1 MATPGNNS
9 EDRPSNGGGRS
20 RRGVAKSGGGQG
32 KGAQPRGGGGRGS
45 GGKKPEPEDPIAVLR
60 TRLAKVLGRLPET
73 QRNVLEYRMGLI
85 DGHPH
90 NLSDTAKTLGLTM
103 HEAKQIEQ
111 RAFEHIREA
120 IPIQHLQKFLGPS

>member
-1 MATPGNNS
+1 MSNSPGAS
-9 EDRPSNGGGRS
+9 RGRPPSKGGRPAGA
-20 RRGVAKSGGGQG
+20 RGKGGQG
-32 KGAQPRGGGGRGS
+32 QGKPNGGKPGGGKGNQPY
-45 GGKKPEPEDPIAVLR
+45 KKPEPEDPMVALR

-73 QRNVLEYRMGLI
+73 QRNVLEYRMGLV

-90 NLSDTAKTLGLTM
+90 NLADTARELGLSM

-120 IPIQHLQKFLGPS
+120 IPIQHLQKFLG